1 MIPMQFVWESN
12 GKLKGDAEVE
22 KLTLRALRV
31 NYSLSPKE
39 VADCLGI
46 PQHTLLSY
54 EEDSSEI
61 PIQLANDLANYYD
74 ISLDSIFFGKNSNLK
89 QKFKNKNN
97 R

>member
-1 MIPMQFVWESN
+1 MQFVWESN

-61 PIQLANDLANYYD
+61 PIQQIGRAHV
-74 ISLDSIFFGKNSNLK
+74 
-89 QKFKNKNN
+89 
-97 R
+97 